1 MLSVL
6 FLIGGIW
13 MTGLILKYA
22 FKLTGFIL
30 KMLVWIPIVVM
41 FGLGLS
47 FIGGVFALSF
57 GLIGVIVKMV
67 LRALPLLILLGI
79 IYYVVK
85 TVWGDEKKEDNNET
99 EIHRI
104 NDTPVYR
111 EFRETES
118 TYARNFNNL

>member
-1 MLSVL
+1 
-6 FLIGGIW
+6 

-47 FIGGVFALSF
+47 FIGGVFAL
-57 GLIGVIVKMV
+57 GLGLVGVIAKMV

-85 TVWGDEKKEDNNET
+85 TVWGDEDKNET
-99 EIHRI
+99 RNLTADRTFE
-104 NDTPVYR
+104 NNSYR

-118 TYARNFNNL
+118 KYARNFNNL

>member
-47 FIGGVFALSF
+47 FISGIFAITF

-67 LRALPLLILLGI
+67 FRALPLLILLGI
-79 IYYVVK
+79 IYYVIK
-85 TVWGDEKKEDNNET
+85 NVWGDEKKDEIVDLTSKKTSENN
-99 EIHRI
+99 
-104 NDTPVYR
+104 NYR
-111 EFRETES
+111 EFRESES
-118 TYARNFNNL
+118 RYARNFNNM